1 MILPADLP
9 ELHLTDSCGRI
20 PCRENWSRTREN
32 SLALRDWEFW
42 MVWKGR
48 GWMGTKKGRFTI
60 RPGFCALMR
69 PGGIYDAGHD
79 EEDRLGI
86 TYIHF
91 DWERNSL
98 EKKRNSE
105 RLPEFFELDQPDF
118 FDALSRRVVGQYFQT
133 PGTAA
138 VLLRGLLLDL
148 LRQPPW
154 RPFNTGSEGELSSEQ
169 RIVRLMAA
177 VRAETGGRLPS
188 VSEMAARVH
197 LSPAHFSRL
206 FRKVSG
212 QSPIQFLL
220 DIRLSL
226 ARHLLRETSMS
237 VAEIAER
244 LGYQDVFFFSRQFKE
259 KAGMP
264 PSAYRG
270 GNE

>member
-1 MILPADLP
+1 MISVAELP
-9 ELHLTDSCGRI
+9 ELRLTDSCGRL
-20 PCRENWSRTREN
+20 PCGENWTRTREN

-42 MVWKGR
+42 LVWGGR
-48 GWMGTKKGRFTI
+48 GWMGTREGKFPV

-91 DWERNSL
+91 DWVKTQGRRNRAV
-98 EKKRNSE
+98 EK
-105 RLPEFFELDQPDF
+105 LPEFFEVDQPEF
-118 FDALSRRVVGQYFQT
+118 FEALSRRVVGQYFQS
-133 PGTAA
+133 PATAS

-154 RPFNTGSEGELSSEQ
+154 RPLETGSGVEPSSEQ

-177 VRAETGGRLPS
+177 VRSESGGRLPS

-197 LSPAHFSRL
+197 LSSAHFSRL
-206 FRKVSG
+206 FHKVSG
-212 QSPIQFLL
+212 QSPIRFLL

-226 ARHLLRETSMS
+226 ARHLLRESS
-237 VAEIAER
+237 LSIGEIAER
-244 LGYQDVFFFSRQFKE
+244 LGYQDVFFFSRQFRE

-270 GNE
+270 GRE